1 MKYLIIILLLL
12 PVVSGVNI
20 TLDYNS
26 QVSINEEIEFN
37 VCVINSTNTYD
48 FKLDIFQNEKRI
60 SRIFN
65 NDKWY
70 STIYYLKNVLNK
82 CKTFYIKINDGV
94 SGNGEI
100 TVKLRNSKGKVT
112 IFSPYFINIV
122 KSKSPKKIKQR
133 NKIKNESLI
142 EEKIT
147 NFTIIKQDVKKL
159 ETIKLSPKV
168 IKSDSDSKILY
179 EEWGKYSFV
188 LFSLIVSILYIIKP
202 KKKENEFK

>member
-60 SRIFN
+60 
-65 NDKWY
+65 
-70 STIYYLKNVLNK
+70 
-82 CKTFYIKINDGV
+82 
-94 SGNGEI
+94 
-100 TVKLRNSKGKVT
+100 SKGKVT